1 MWDTS
6 TLGGGGVSCGAI
18 STHLHHFKPM
28 NAQEIA
34 TMAHEGQFRRDGVT
48 PYIKHPEEVAS
59 FFNEG
64 TSLWQIAWLHDV
76 LEDTSLTEGCL
87 NHYGI
92 DLFVIQAVKLLT
104 HRKNVSYEGYIERLK
119 DATGRFQSVA
129 ADLAKRVKLI
139 DIAVN
144 LGDSPTPKQVK
155 KYAEALKVL
164 CS

>member
-1 MWDTS
+1 VGHFNSWRRGS
-6 TLGGGGVSCGAI
+6 KLWGN
-18 STHLHHFKPM
+18 LHTPAPLYQM

-34 TMAHEGQFRRDGVT
+34 TKAHEGQFRRDGVT

-59 FFNEG
+59 FFHKG

-76 LEDTSLTEGCL
+76 LEDTSWTENDL
-87 NHYGI
+87 REAGI
-92 DLFVIQAVKLLT
+92 EYFVIEAVKLLT
-104 HRKNVSYEGYIERLK
+104 HRKDVSYEGYIQLLIEDLGLT
-119 DATGRFQSVA
+119 AA
-129 ADLAKRVKLI
+129 ADCAKKVKLI

>member
-1 MWDTS
+1 
-6 TLGGGGVSCGAI
+6 
-18 STHLHHFKPM
+18 M

-34 TMAHEGQFRRDGVT
+34 TKAHEGQFRRDGVT

-59 FFNEG
+59 FFEEG
-64 TSLWQIAWLHDV
+64 SILWEIAWLHDV
-76 LEDTSLTEGCL
+76 LEDTEWNDSSLYEQDVSFKTVL
-87 NHYGI
+87 TVNY
-92 DLFVIQAVKLLT
+92 LT
-104 HRKNVSYEGYIERLK
+104 HKKGVSYRNYILSLK
-119 DATGRFQSVA
+119 GDSHAQG
-129 ADLAKRVKLI
+129 LARRVKLI